1 MNLEFFRD
9 LKNNPKGD
17 AKMDEFINELS
28 NSLKNDS
35 GVSKENMVIDAQ
47 KSKKSILDREEG
59 LYYVVE
65 ENTDFVYL
73 QNTNTDEI
81 FKETNL
87 PEELKQKIME
97 GYMLRFHDGE
107 YYIDEEETEKYE
119 NSLVDVREYTRIKQD
134 FLETSG
140 ILENDANTRY
150 RVLSQNNE
158 EDYTILA
165 FENNG
170 TKEIKVPNALLP
182 YVVNSKK
189 VFYFEN
195 RKFKTDVEETKKNLE
210 LS

>member
-1 MNLEFFRD
+1 MNLGFFRNLD
-9 LKNNPKGD
+9 NNPKGD

-87 PEELKQKIME
+87 PEGVRQKIME

>member
-87 PEELKQKIME
+87 PEGVRQKIME

-195 RKFKTDVEETKKNLE
+195 RKFKTNVEETKKNLE